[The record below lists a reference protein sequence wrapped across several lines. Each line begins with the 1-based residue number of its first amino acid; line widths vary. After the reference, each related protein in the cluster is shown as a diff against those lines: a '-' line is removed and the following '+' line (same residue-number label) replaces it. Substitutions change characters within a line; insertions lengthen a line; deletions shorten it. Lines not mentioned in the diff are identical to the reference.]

1 MGSYFTVTVDA
12 DTRYTFT
19 GQFLEASAIFT
30 RRAREIERQYDYS
43 RPIPDEVRC
52 EHRAYVSTTVM
63 QCAAAMETEA
73 HEICVHG
80 PGAYL
85 GSDRMDKSAHAIL
98 FPIVEQVDN
107 LSTLERFDLIMHTLG
122 KVPFDRGK
130 NPYQSAQLL
139 VRLRNKLVH
148 YKSSWGTDM
157 SEEKFFRALESLHH
171 KAPPFTSGSMNF
183 FPHRCLGADCAAWAL
198 ATTLGFLEDVYER
211 LGVQNRFATY
221 RQKLVP

>member
-1 MGSYFTVTVDA
+1 MGMNFTVTVNA

-30 RRAREIERQYDYS
+30 RRARGIESQHDYS
-43 RPIPDEVRC
+43 RPIPDELRC

-80 PGAYL
+80 PGSYL
-85 GSDRMDKSAHAIL
+85 GSDRMDKSAHEVL
-98 FPIVEQVDN
+98 SPIAEQVDK
-107 LSTLERFDLIMHTLG
+107 LSTLERFDLIMQTLG
-122 KVPFDRGK
+122 KSPFEKGK

-148 YKSSWGTDM
+148 YKSAWGAEM
-157 SEEKFFRALESLHH
+157 SEEKLFRAMESLRH
-171 KAPPFTSGSMNF
+171 KAPPFTSSSMNF
-183 FPHRCLGADCAAWAL
+183 FPHRCLSADCAAWAL
-198 ATTLGFLEDVYER
+198 ATTVGFLDDVYDR
-211 LGVQNRFATY
+211 LDVPSRFATY
-221 RQKLVP
+221 RKKLVP

>member
-1 MGSYFTVTVDA
+1 MGLNLTVTVNTDS
-12 DTRYTFT
+12 RYTFT

-30 RRAREIERQYDYS
+30 RRAREIERNHDYS

-80 PGAYL
+80 PGSYL
-85 GSDRMDKSAHAIL
+85 GTDRTDKCAHETL
-98 FPIVEQVDN
+98 LPIAEQVDK
-107 LSTLERFDLIMHTLG
+107 LPTLERFDLIMQTLG
-122 KVPFDRGK
+122 KNTLERGR

-148 YKSSWGTDM
+148 YKSSWGAEM
-157 SEEKFFRALESLHH
+157 SEEKLFKALECLRL
-171 KAPPFTSGSMNF
+171 KAPPFTSSSMNF
-183 FPHRCLGADCAAWAL
+183 FPHRCLSSDCAAWAL
-198 ATTLGFLEDVYER
+198 TTTVSFLDDVYER
-211 LGVQNRFATY
+211 LGVPSRFATY